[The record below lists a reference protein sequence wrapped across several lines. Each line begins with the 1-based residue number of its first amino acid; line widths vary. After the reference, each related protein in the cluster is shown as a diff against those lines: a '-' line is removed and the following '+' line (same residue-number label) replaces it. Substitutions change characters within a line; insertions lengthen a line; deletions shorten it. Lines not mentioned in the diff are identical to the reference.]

1 MTYDDLRARVQFMK
15 SRNAGSVTMN
25 SGRLAIAKSIAVALL
40 TFFSNTVSD
49 MRVLPLMTMGSLLLC
64 RLGDIT
70 ILSLEFITVEI
81 DAVDADDGDGDID
94 DDVND
99 GGAVICPDC
108 IQASYCNHSSL
119 CLCSRCDLH
128 DHADTCL
135 GSTVL
140 QVISH
145 ELILHLTTSFSSL
158 IPLVITIATSLLK

>member
-1 MTYDDLRARVQFMK
+1 MK
-15 SRNAGSVTMN
+15 SRNAGSVTMH

-64 RLGDIT
+64 RLGVIT

-81 DAVDADDGDGDID
+81 DAVDADGDGDIE

-99 GGAVICPDC
+99 GGAVICPDS

-140 QVISH
+140 QAISH
-145 ELILHLTTSFSSL
+145 ELILHLATSFSSL

>member
-1 MTYDDLRARVQFMK
+1 MK
-15 SRNAGSVTMN
+15 SRNAGSVTMH

-81 DAVDADDGDGDID
+81 DAVDADDDGDGDID

-99 GGAVICPDC
+99 GEAVICPDC
-108 IQASYCNHSSL
+108 IQASYCNHSS
-119 CLCSRCDLH
+119 
-128 DHADTCL
+128 
-135 GSTVL
+135 
-140 QVISH
+140 
-145 ELILHLTTSFSSL
+145 
-158 IPLVITIATSLLK
+158 